1 MGFFSRLGNKIA
13 DGLTKASRVG
23 SKVLGS
29 AARLGNKIVEKGSA
43 IVGGI
48 ERIPVL
54 GQVLAPATG
63 IARSGLAMVKNL
75 SAGAERG
82 SRMLHDAG
90 DIVRQGREVLRT
102 GDLEQAHSVL
112 RRGHALGKEA
122 KSSLEKAKAE
132 VKAVRG
138 K

>member
-13 DGLTKASRVG
+13 GGLQHAARVG

-29 AARLGNKIVEKGSA
+29 AARLGNKIAKTGSD

-48 ERIPVL
+48 ERIPIL

-63 IARSGLAMVKNL
+63 LARSGLAMVKNL
-75 SAGAERG
+75 SAGADRG

-102 GDLEQAHSVL
+102 GDLGQAHEVL
-112 RRGHALGKEA
+112 RRGHQLHGEA
-122 KSSLEKAKAE
+122 KSSLERAKSE
-132 VKAVRG
+132 IKAVR
-138 K
+138 KK

>member
-13 DGLTKASRVG
+13 GGLQSAARIG
-23 SKVLGS
+23 SKALGS
-29 AARLGNKIVEKGSA
+29 AARLGNKIVSKGSA

-48 ERIPVL
+48 ERIPIL

-75 SAGAERG
+75 SAGASRG

-102 GDLEQAHSVL
+102 GDLGQAHQVL

-122 KSSLEKAKAE
+122 KSSLEKAKVE
-132 VKAVRG
+132 VSKVRG

>member
-1 MGFFSRLGNKIA
+1 MGFFSRLGNKVA
-13 DGLTKASRVG
+13 DGLQKAARLG
-23 SKVLGS
+23 SKVLGEAS
-29 AARLGNKIVEKGSA
+29 RIGNKIASKGSE

-63 IARSGLAMVKNL
+63 IARSGLAMGKNL

-102 GDLEQAHSVL
+102 GDLGQAHEVL
-112 RRGHALGKEA
+112 RRGHQLHGEA
-122 KSSLEKAKAE
+122 KSSLQKAKAE
-132 VKAVRG
+132 VKKVR